1 MSKDNKRF
9 WYIQA
14 TKRRMAMPTEAE
26 AVEVLNELT
35 DKEHIASAGEGK
47 PLTAKE
53 RLDKQYAMNKLFAG
67 SRNSREE
74 R

>member
-14 TKRRMAMPTEAE
+14 TKRRKAMATEAE
-26 AVEVLNELT
+26 AVKVLNELT
-35 DKEHIASAGEGK
+35 DKEHIASASEGK

-53 RLDKQYAMNKLFAG
+53 RLDKQYAMNKLFSAT
-67 SRNSREE
+67 RESREE